1 MDPAHATA
9 VFELLLDL
17 VRKNK
22 MAMLFVTH
30 DMNLAARADRT
41 ITITDGIV
49 H

>member
-1 MDPAHATA
+1 

-30 DMNLAARADRT
+30 DMNLADRADRK
-41 ITITDGIV
+41 ITINNGV
-49 H
+49 VE